1 MKIVL
6 IQGGCA
12 KPNSPPPL
20 YTSQNGV
27 KTDAWFP
34 ELLKLQHLKIAF
46 NNDILFLGR
55 QRRELVVAT
64 VLTAIGCTLYRV
76 FH

>member
-20 YTSQNGV
+20 CT
-27 KTDAWFP
+27 WFP
-34 ELLKLQHLKIAF
+34 ELFKLQHLKMTFI
-46 NNDILFLGR
+46 NEILFLGR